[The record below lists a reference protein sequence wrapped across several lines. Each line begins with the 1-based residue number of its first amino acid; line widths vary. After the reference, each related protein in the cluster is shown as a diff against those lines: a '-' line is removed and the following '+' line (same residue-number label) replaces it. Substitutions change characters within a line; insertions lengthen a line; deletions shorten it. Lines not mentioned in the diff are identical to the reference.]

1 MLSKRVIP
9 VLLINNKKL
18 IHRINYKKKNE
29 IYVGDP
35 LNAIKVFNDLKVH
48 ELILMDVSAG
58 MNGKIDFDFLRDLS
72 SEAFF
77 PISYGGGINNFNDA
91 KRIISLGFDKII
103 INKNN
108 FINLNFLTECSK
120 LLGAQSVLVNI
131 DVIKLNNKYYIYDC
145 LKNSSINIEL
155 KDFLNDLKKQ
165 SFGEILISS
174 VNNDGTF
181 TGCDLQLIRT
191 VCNQIDSHILY
202 KGGLNSYDEILKV
215 LKEPVSAVCASS
227 LFIMKKKNGG
237 IILNYPSFSAKD
249 LLQ

>member
-18 IHRINYKKKNE
+18 IHRINYNKKNE

-35 LNAIKVFNDLKVH
+35 LNAIKVFNDFEVH
-48 ELILMDVSAG
+48 ELILLDVSSSI
-58 MNGKIDFDFLRDLS
+58 NSKIDFDFLRDLS

-77 PISYGGGINNFNDA
+77 PISYGGGINNFKDA

-103 INKNN
+103 INRNN
-108 FINLNFLTECSK
+108 FLNLNFLTECSK

-174 VNNDGTF
+174 VNNDGAF

-191 VCNQIDSHILY
+191 VSTQIDSHFLY
-202 KGGLNSYDEILKV
+202 KGGLNSYDEILKI

-237 IILNYPSFSAKD
+237 IVLNYPSFSAKD

>member
-18 IHRINYKKKNE
+18 IHRINYNKKNE

-48 ELILMDVSAG
+48 ELILLDVSATI
-58 MNGKIDFDFLRDLS
+58 NSRIDFEFLRDLS

-77 PISYGGGINNFNDA
+77 PVAYGGGINNINDA
-91 KRIISLGFDKII
+91 ERIINLGFDKII
-103 INKNN
+103 INRNN
-108 FINLNFLTECSK
+108 FLNLNFLTDCSK

-131 DVIKLNNKYYIYDC
+131 DVIKLNNKYYIYDY

-174 VNNDGTF
+174 VNNDGAF
-181 TGCDLQLIRT
+181 TDCDLQLITT
-191 VCNQIDSHILY
+191 VCTHIDSHFLY
-202 KGGLNSYDEILKV
+202 KGGLSSYDEILKI

-237 IILNYPSFSAKD
+237 IVLNYPSFSAKD

>member
-18 IHRINYKKKNE
+18 IHRINYNKKNE
-29 IYVGDP
+29 IYLGDP
-35 LNAIKVFNDLKVH
+35 LNAIKVFNEFKVH
-48 ELILMDVSAG
+48 ELILLDVSASE
-58 MNGKIDFDFLRDLS
+58 NNRIDFDFLRDLS
-72 SEAFF
+72 TEAFF
-77 PISYGGGINNFNDA
+77 PIAYGGGLNNLHDVKKITN
-91 KRIISLGFDKII
+91 LGFDKII
-103 INKNN
+103 INRNN
-108 FINLNFLTECSK
+108 FFNLNFLTDCSK

-174 VNNDGTF
+174 VNNDGAF
-181 TGCDLQLIRT
+181 TGCDLQLIRA
-191 VCNQIDSHILY
+191 VCTQIDSHFLY
-202 KGGLNSYDEILKV
+202 KGGLSSYDEILKV